1 MTTET
6 EVRTLQGRLIF
17 HDGIQ
22 AWFELKLDQPQCGEA
37 SIELFEQDSNSL
49 AVLRGCRVQS
59 HGALIFSA
67 RGNIRQIVERIE
79 SLGKCV
85 RRAPFP
91 DFSGV
96 KPDKPV
102 HEYRVEMHVNGSR
115 PIVFTVSQ
123 AARSLRPWQVYASYL
138 LTGGSILYGMCGEGF
153 VVDKIFGAPPEAN
166 LGHFDEAQRSNDMAT
181 FDLEAA
187 AFGKKDLHLG
197 FTCVRP

>member
-6 EVRTLQGRLIF
+6 EVRTLQGRLTF

-49 AVLRGCRVQS
+49 AILRGCRVQS

-67 RGNIRQIVERIE
+67 RGNIRQIVQRIE
-79 SLGKCV
+79 SVGTCV

-96 KPDKPV
+96 KPDESV

-123 AARSLRPWQVYASYL
+123 AGRSLRPWQAYASYL
-138 LTGGSILYGMCGEGF
+138 LTGGYLLYGLCADGF
-153 VVDKIFGAPPEAN
+153 VVDKVFGTPQAN
-166 LGHFDEAQRSNDMAT
+166 PAHFPGAQVPGDMAG
-181 FDLEAA
+181 FDLDGAA
-187 AFGKKDLHLG
+187 RLGKKDLDVG

>member
-1 MTTET
+1 MATTPTRGSDFGLSDVLLCYNQFVRRSLLPFALAVCVTPRMFAQCPSMGTET
-6 EVRTLQGRLIF
+6 EVRALKGRLIF

-37 SIELFEQDSNSL
+37 SIELFDQDSNSL

-79 SLGKCV
+79 SVGKCV

-96 KPDKPV
+96 KPDNSV
-102 HEYRVEMHVNGSR
+102 HEYLVEMHVNGRR
-115 PIVFTVSQ
+115 PIVFTVSE
-123 AARSLRPWQVYASYL
+123 AGHSLGPWQVYAS
-138 LTGGSILYGMCGEGF
+138 
-153 VVDKIFGAPPEAN
+153 
-166 LGHFDEAQRSNDMAT
+166 
-181 FDLEAA
+181 
-187 AFGKKDLHLG
+187 
-197 FTCVRP
+197 